1 MVKFIWFLKKNEIQS
16 INNDKFD
23 FISFLFISKDICA
36 YTIKQF
42 FGLNNHFVFKNLTVN
57 NPCTMDIIPS
67 TSTLRALANQSLE
80 EQNNFIN
87 ALQIP
92 CMRKKEMEILELR
105 VFLLDNS
112 DFKSRLVKLLA

>member
-1 MVKFIWFLKKNEIQS
+1 
-16 INNDKFD
+16 
-23 FISFLFISKDICA
+23 
-36 YTIKQF
+36 
-42 FGLNNHFVFKNLTVN
+42 
-57 NPCTMDIIPS
+57 MDIIPS